1 MARRFVWMLCLAVA
15 AVALVP
21 AVRAQAPV
29 QPPAGYPASGGT
41 PIVTLITP
49 GAEPRRPLRFV
60 IPGGRQD
67 HMTMD
72 MTLGLTM
79 SMPGME
85 MPSMKMP
92 TMRMGVDLGVT
103 SVSAAGDMSFK
114 VSYTDMKWVNTEAV
128 DPAIVA
134 ALQAMP
140 LDITKISGTGV
151 MNSRGIGRNMKI
163 DLPKDLDPQM
173 TQMFNSMSDA
183 LGSFTVPFPEEAVGV
198 GARWEVRQSPVA
210 GGVSSFQKIVVEV
223 TGLDAGT
230 VTLKTTTE
238 QQAPPQ
244 PMKPDNMPAG
254 ATASLE
260 KMSGSGT
267 STIRVPFDS
276 LVPTSDATVT
286 TSLTMS
292 VNMAGQSQNV
302 TVQTTVGAAIRPV
315 KK

>member
-1 MARRFVWMLCLAVA
+1 MARRFVWMLSLAVT
-15 AVALVP
+15 AVTLIP

-29 QPPAGYPASGGT
+29 QPPVGYPAVGGT
-41 PIVTLITP
+41 PIVTVVAP

-60 IPGGRQD
+60 VPFGRQD

-92 TMRMGVDLGVT
+92 TMRVGVDLGVT
-103 SVSAAGDMSFK
+103 SVSPGGDMSFK
-114 VSYTDMKWVNTEAV
+114 MAYTDMKWVNTEAV
-128 DPAIVA
+128 DPSIVS
-134 ALQAMP
+134 ALQALP

-151 MNSRGIGRNMKI
+151 MSSRGIGRNIKI

-173 TQMFNSMSDA
+173 TQMFGSMSDA
-183 LGSFTVPFPEEAVGV
+183 LGSFTVPFPEEAIGI
-198 GARWEVRQSPVA
+198 GGRWEVRQSLVA
-210 GGVSSFQKIVVEV
+210 GGVTSFQKITVEV
-223 TGLDAGT
+223 TGLDART
-230 VTLKTTTE
+230 VTVKTTME

-244 PMKPDNMPAG
+244 PMKSDTLPAG
-254 ATASLE
+254 ATASVE

-267 STIRVPFDS
+267 GTISMPLDS
-276 LVPTSDATVT
+276 LVPTSDATIT
-286 TSLTMS
+286 TSLAMT
-292 VNMAGQSQNV
+292 VNMAGQTQSM